1 MKAPIKIRIGEPE
14 PKPPAQSGLREW
26 QLEALRYC
34 RDHTNSNDQYRRM
47 IVALN
52 AMGEQQ

>member
-1 MKAPIKIRIGEPE
+1 MKAPMKIRIDERPT
-14 PKPPAQSGLREW
+14 PQPSGLREW

-34 RDHTNSNDQYRRM
+34 RDHTNSTDQYRRM